1 MATADT
7 LLAAALA
14 AGADKLSPHECWLL
28 IAYNQSGANSAQ
40 TQIDAAIAAGFDRL
54 AFLDGLQALAY
65 ATGGGGS
72 AQNNFNAAIKTNQLD
87 QLSQTDA
94 LRVLAAENGGN
105 LVTTL
110 KSAITV
116 GGFDRLTDRDA
127 QIVALYGTG
136 VAYATMEANMAATG
150 CSKLGWRDAVI
161 CFIYGL
167 IVL

>member
-14 AGADKLSPHECWLL
+14 AGADKLSPHDCWLL

-40 TQIDAAIAAGFDRL
+40 TQIAAAIAAGFDRL
-54 AFLDGLQALAY
+54 AFLDCLQALAY

-72 AQNNFNAAIKTNQLD
+72 AQNNFNTAIKTNQLD
-87 QLSQTDA
+87 QLSQTYA
-94 LRVLAAENGGN
+94 LRVLASENGGN

-110 KSAITV
+110 KTAITV
-116 GGFDRLTDRDA
+116 GGFGKLTERDA

-136 VAYATMEANMAATG
+136 VSYMTLETNMANAG
-150 CSKLGWRDAVI
+150 YSKLGWRDAII

-167 IVL
+167 IIL